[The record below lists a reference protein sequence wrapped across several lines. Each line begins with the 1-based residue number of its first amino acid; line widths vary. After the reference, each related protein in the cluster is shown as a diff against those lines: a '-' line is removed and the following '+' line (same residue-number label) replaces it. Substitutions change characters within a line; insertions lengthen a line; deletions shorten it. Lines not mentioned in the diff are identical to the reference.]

1 MAYARDMSDDDPLR
15 WRLERLTLE
24 QVVWL
29 AWLIVV
35 FALATIV
42 LVLLVFLVV
51 L

>member
-1 MAYARDMSDDDPLR
+1 MSDDNPLR

-24 QVVWL
+24 KAVWL

-35 FALATIV
+35 LALATIA

>member
-1 MAYARDMSDDDPLR
+1 MRDDNPLR

-24 QVVWL
+24 KVVWL
-29 AWLIVV
+29 ACLIVV
-35 FALATIV
+35 LALSTIA

>member
-1 MAYARDMSDDDPLR
+1 MSDDNPLR

-24 QVVWL
+24 EAAWL
-29 AWLIVV
+29 ASLIVV
-35 FALATIV
+35 LALATIA